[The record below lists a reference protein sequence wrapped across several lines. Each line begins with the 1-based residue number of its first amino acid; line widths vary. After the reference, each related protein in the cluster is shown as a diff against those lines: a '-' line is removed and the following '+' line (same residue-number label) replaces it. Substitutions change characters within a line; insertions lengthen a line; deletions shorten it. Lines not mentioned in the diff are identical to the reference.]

1 MAQHFEPGTERGL
14 VLVGLPIKDLLE
26 LGSRL
31 VKFAQRRSAEVTL
44 AVANLRNE
52 RRNVRKREQDV
63 IVVLSFTLLDKARAE
78 SC

>member
-14 VLVGLPIKDLLE
+14 VLVGPPIEDLLE

-31 VKFAQRRSAEVTL
+31 VKFAQWRSAEVTL

-52 RRNVRKREQDV
+52 RRDICKREQNV
-63 IVVLSFTLLDKARAE
+63 VVVLSFTLLDEARAE